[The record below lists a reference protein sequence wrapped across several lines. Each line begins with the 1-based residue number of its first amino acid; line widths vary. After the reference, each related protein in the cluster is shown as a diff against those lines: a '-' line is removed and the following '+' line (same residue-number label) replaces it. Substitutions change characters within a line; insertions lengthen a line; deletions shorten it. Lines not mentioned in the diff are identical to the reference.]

1 MEEITLVVPS
11 MAYEEQIKAYRN
23 EFIENGDSM
32 DGTSFLKEYEDVAE
46 WLAFIEKNHHEE
58 TVTEGLVVATE
69 LLAVRSSDDKVVG
82 MIDIRHTLN
91 DYLLKFGG
99 HIGYSVRRSEWNQ
112 GYAKEML
119 HQALEVC
126 RTLALE
132 KVLLTCDKANPASAK
147 VIQFNGGRLENELL
161 DESDG
166 EIVQRYWITL

>member
-1 MEEITLVVPS
+1 MEEIVLIEPS
-11 MAYEEQIKAYRN
+11 MAYEEQIQSYRN
-23 EFIENGDSM
+23 EFLENNDSM
-32 DGTSFLKEYEDVAE
+32 DGTSFLREYTSVPE
-46 WLAFIEKNHHEE
+46 WLTFIERNHHEE

-69 LLAVRSSDDKVVG
+69 LLAVRTSDDKLVG

-119 HQALEVC
+119 RQSLVFC
-126 RTLALE
+126 QKLGLE
-132 KVLLTCDKANPASAK
+132 KVLVTCDKTNPASAK
-147 VIQFNGGRLENELL
+147 VIQFNGGILENELV

-166 EIVQRYWITL
+166 EIVQRYWIAL

>member
-1 MEEITLVVPS
+1 MEKITLIEPS
-11 MAYEEQIKAYRN
+11 LAYEEQVQSYRA

-32 DGTSFLKEYEDVAE
+32 DGTSFLREYEQVPE
-46 WLAFIEKNHHEE
+46 WLAFIEKNRHAE

-69 LLAVRSSDDKVVG
+69 LLAVRSSDNRLVG

-91 DYLLKFGG
+91 DYLLRFGG

-119 HQALEVC
+119 RQALDFC
-126 RTLALE
+126 RTLELE
-132 KVLLTCDKANPASAK
+132 KVLITCDKTNPASAK
-147 VIQFNGGRLENELL
+147 VIQFNGGKLENELL

-166 EIVQRYWITL
+166 EIVQRYWINL